1 MGMTASGLATRKFCP
16 RYVENSVMSSPKRS
30 FRSCVISLSHGVV
43 TITAGGLGGA
53 AWAAAAGL
61 GAAGFGAGAA
71 GFSGGVAASPPEGG
85 GAAEP
90 SGFCS
95 SAILFPSEDHY
106 TYHLPLGSV
115 KRSEVGKWGGRP
127 RPRATRW
134 PRSSQGVSNAAGDSH
149 RAR

>member
-61 GAAGFGAGAA
+61 GAAGFRRRSSRLFGR
-71 GFSGGVAASPPEGG
+71 GG
-85 GAAEP
+85 GLAP
-90 SGFCS
+90 
-95 SAILFPSEDHY
+95 
-106 TYHLPLGSV
+106 
-115 KRSEVGKWGGRP
+115 GGR
-127 RPRATRW
+127 RRRRAL
-134 PRSSQGVSNAAGDSH
+134 GLLLVSHLIS
-149 RAR
+149 

>member
-61 GAAGFGAGAA
+61 GAAGFGARGARL
-71 GFSGGVAASPPEGG
+71 FVGG
-85 GAAEP
+85 GAPPHAGRVGERRVSAP
-90 SGFCS
+90 EQPAFRSG
-95 SAILFPSEDHY
+95 
-106 TYHLPLGSV
+106 
-115 KRSEVGKWGGRP
+115 WRP
-127 RPRATRW
+127 RPRREEAPPS
-134 PRSSQGVSNAAGDSH
+134 PRAF
-149 RAR
+149 ARQPFDFLAKITTHITCP

>member
-61 GAAGFGAGAA
+61 GAAGFGGGGG
-71 GFSGGVAASPPEGG
+71 GFLGGGGGSPPGGG
-85 GAAEP
+85 GAAGAP
-90 SGFCS
+90 GFLS
-95 SAILFPSEDHY
+95 AAILF
-106 TYHLPLGSV
+106 
-115 KRSEVGKWGGRP
+115 
-127 RPRATRW
+127 
-134 PRSSQGVSNAAGDSH
+134 
-149 RAR
+149 

>member
-61 GAAGFGAGAA
+61 GAAGLGSRGFRRRRSRLFGR
-71 GFSGGVAASPPEGG
+71 GG
-85 GAAEP
+85 GLAP
-90 SGFCS
+90 
-95 SAILFPSEDHY
+95 
-106 TYHLPLGSV
+106 
-115 KRSEVGKWGGRP
+115 GGR
-127 RPRATRW
+127 RRRRAL
-134 PRSSQGVSNAAGDSH
+134 GLLLVSHLIS
-149 RAR
+149 